1 LWKFFNAGTA
11 VSAATLAICGGA
23 FAQIAE
29 PVGQTGKFPPAQP
42 LTAEATL
49 TDPVPVGQL
58 QPPAPAAKSP
68 APPSGLP
75 AIAPAAPV
83 SAAEVAGAPPAPA
96 PAPELPFSAT
106 APEVL
111 EPVFPDSTDSD
122 SDRMAQ
128 VTSVSQLSDVQPTD
142 WAFQALQN
150 LVERY
155 GCIAGYPDSTFW
167 GNRAMTRYEFA
178 AGLNA
183 CLERIVQLIGGTP
196 NTSNLATKQ
205 DLALLQRL
213 TEEFQAEL
221 AALRGRADTLEA
233 RTAELEANQFSTT
246 TKLHGLVNFVATD
259 AIGEGGGDNVPVFQQ
274 RVRLSLNTSFTGK
287 DLLVTRIATGNSR
300 APQFAD
306 TVSIPGSFFP
316 DFGTREGVQTSQW
329 YGDWNN
335 SQIVGLVTLH
345 YWKPMGKKLLTVVE
359 AYGGIHADY
368 APSVNPYFEDFDG
381 GRTTLSIFAQRNPI
395 KRIGGGSGVGF
406 LYNLS
411 NSLQLSAGYLAGE
424 GSIPAA
430 GNGFFDGDSSTTAQL
445 TWKPSK
451 NLGVALTYNHA
462 YFGPSHFAFGDN
474 SAFYGIAGYTG
485 TGVMY
490 NRFLPY
496 ATVSNSYGGEVFW
509 KLSPKFGIG
518 GWVGA
523 TQVQAIGDGNSGDA
537 DVWNYALTLTF
548 PDLGKKGN
556 LGGIVVGAEP
566 YLGGVGDVPL
576 HVEGFYKYQVTDNIS
591 ITPGVIWLTA
601 PNQNADNKDAVI
613 GTLRTTFEF

>member
-1 LWKFFNAGTA
+1 LWKFFLAGTA
-11 VSAATLAICGGA
+11 VSAATLGVCVAA
-23 FAQIAE
+23 VAQIAE

-42 LTAEATL
+42 LTAAATEV
-49 TDPVPVGQL
+49 DPVPVATVA
-58 QPPAPAAKSP
+58 PPASSAE
-68 APPSGLP
+68 LP
-75 AIAPAAPV
+75 DPHSVGVASTPTAPV
-83 SAAEVAGAPPAPA
+83 TPVEVAGAPPALPAELPA
-96 PAPELPFSAT
+96 PAT
-106 APEVL
+106 AQEVP
-111 EPVFPDSTDSD
+111 EPVSPETDSGGD
-122 SDRMAQ
+122 SEPMAQ

-155 GCIAGYPDSTFW
+155 GCIAGYPDGTFR

-183 CLERIVQLIGGTP
+183 CLERIVQLIGTT

-205 DLALLQRL
+205 DLAVLQRL
-213 TEEFQAEL
+213 AEEFQAEL
-221 AALRGRADTLEA
+221 ATLRGRADTLEA

-246 TKLHGLVNFVATD
+246 TKLNGLVNFVATD
-259 AIGEGGGDNVPVFQQ
+259 VIGEGGGNNVPVFQQ
-274 RVRLSLNTSFTGK
+274 RVRLTLNTSFTGK

-306 TVSIPGSFFP
+306 TLSIPGSFFP
-316 DFGTREGVQTSQW
+316 AFGTREGVQASQW

-345 YWKPMGKKLLTVVE
+345 YWKPVGEKLLTVVE
-359 AYGGIHADY
+359 AYGGLHADY

-395 KRIGGGSGVGF
+395 KRLGGGSGIGF

-424 GSIPAA
+424 ASIPSA
-430 GNGFFDGDSSTTAQL
+430 GNGLFNGDSSTTAQL

-462 YFGPSHFAFGDN
+462 YFGPGHFAFGDN
-474 SAFYGIAGYTG
+474 SAFFGIAGYTG

-490 NRFLPY
+490 NTFLPY

-509 KLSPKFGIG
+509 KLCPKFGIG

-523 TQVQAIGDGNSGDA
+523 TRVQAIGDGNSDAA

-576 HVEGFYKYQVTDNIS
+576 HVEGFYKYQVTDHIS